1 LLAARAARKQ
11 GVLSEHAQRL
21 KKRVYLLGGRATD
34 AFVKLES
41 EAKMALEAEADN
53 AMKNVEVKP

>member
-1 LLAARAARKQ
+1 M
-11 GVLSEHAQRL
+11 SEHAQRL